1 MNKKTLWIL
10 CLIVFIGSLVLL
22 NKYLTNSSNSI
33 NLDDKTV
40 YSDEE
45 LDQETVSSS
54 IIQITSSNFEE
65 IVLNSNKTVL
75 IDFYADWCPPCKKL
89 SPIIEEVASE
99 NTDENLVFARINID
113 DEQNLA
119 AQYGIQP
126 IPTLVLLKSGKEV
139 DRRVGYMEK
148 TDVKDFIN
156 K

>member
-33 NLDDKTV
+33 NVDDKIA

>member
-1 MNKKTLWIL
+1 MYKKILWIL

-33 NLDDKTV
+33 NVDDKIA

>member
-1 MNKKTLWIL
+1 MYKKILWIL
-10 CLIVFIGSLVLL
+10 CLIVFIGSLILL
-22 NKYLTNSSNSI
+22 NNYLTNSSNSI
-33 NLDDKTV
+33 NVDDKIA

-45 LDQETVSSS
+45 LDQDIVSSS
-54 IIQITSSNFEE
+54 IIQITSTNYEE
-65 IVLNSNKTVL
+65 IVLNSKKTVL

>member
-33 NLDDKTV
+33 NVDDKIA

-45 LDQETVSSS
+45 LDQDIVSSS
-54 IIQITSSNFEE
+54 IIQITSTNYEE

>member
-126 IPTLVLLKSGKEV
+126 IPTLILIKAGKEE
-139 DRRVGYMEK
+139 DRSIGYIGKSELK
-148 TDVKDFIN
+148 EFI
-156 K
+156 KQ

>member
-1 MNKKTLWIL
+1 MYKKTLWIL
-10 CLIVFIGSLVLL
+10 CLIVFIGSLILL
-22 NKYLTNSSNSI
+22 NNYLTNSSNSI
-33 NLDDKTV
+33 NVDDKIA

-45 LDQETVSSS
+45 LDQDIVSSS
-54 IIQITSSNFEE
+54 IIQITSTNYEE
-65 IVLNSNKTVL
+65 IVLNSKKTVL

-126 IPTLVLLKSGKEV
+126 IPTSVLLKSGKEV

>member
-1 MNKKTLWIL
+1 MYKKILWIL

-33 NLDDKTV
+33 NVDDKIA

-45 LDQETVSSS
+45 LDQDIVSSS
-54 IIQITSSNFEE
+54 IIQITSTNYEE
-65 IVLNSNKTVL
+65 IVLNSKKTVL

>member
-1 MNKKTLWIL
+1 MYKKILWIL
-10 CLIVFIGSLVLL
+10 CLIVFIGSLILL
-22 NKYLTNSSNSI
+22 NNYLTNSSNSI
-33 NLDDKTV
+33 NVDDKIA

-45 LDQETVSSS
+45 LDQDIVSSS
-54 IIQITSSNFEE
+54 IIQITSTNYEE
-65 IVLNSNKTVL
+65 IVLNSKKTVL

-126 IPTLVLLKSGKEV
+126 IPTSVLLKSGKEV

>member
-1 MNKKTLWIL
+1 MYKKILWIL
-10 CLIVFIGSLVLL
+10 CLIVFIGSLILL
-22 NKYLTNSSNSI
+22 NNYLTNSSNSI
-33 NLDDKTV
+33 NVDDKIA

-45 LDQETVSSS
+45 LDQDIVSSS

>member
-33 NLDDKTV
+33 NVDDKIA

-45 LDQETVSSS
+45 LDQDIVSSS
-54 IIQITSSNFEE
+54 IIQITSTNYEE
-65 IVLNSNKTVL
+65 IVLNSKKTVL

>member
-1 MNKKTLWIL
+1 M
-10 CLIVFIGSLVLL
+10 
-22 NKYLTNSSNSI
+22 
-33 NLDDKTV
+33 
-40 YSDEE
+40 
-45 LDQETVSSS
+45 DQDIVSSS

>member
-10 CLIVFIGSLVLL
+10 CLIVFIGSLILL
-22 NKYLTNSSNSI
+22 NNYLTNSSNSI
-33 NLDDKTV
+33 NVDDKIA

-45 LDQETVSSS
+45 LDQDIVSSS
-54 IIQITSSNFEE
+54 IIQITSTNYEE
-65 IVLNSNKTVL
+65 IVLNSKKTVL